1 MKEVDKIVYDNIEK
15 YEKMNNYLL
24 KGIEL
29 PSENKERLIF
39 LQALID
45 ETGKI
50 ELKVTQI
57 ADINKKRF
65 QRAVNLQA
73 FTNKKGKIEL
83 LREV

>member
-45 ETGKI
+45 KTGKI